1 MFKDFRG
8 IVDMPNDHKDNERL
22 SNLFIC
28 FAVTWRLDKHDVV
41 RELLGDHE
49 DRGEHNNLILSIRKA
64 WE

>member
-1 MFKDFRG
+1 
-8 IVDMPNDHKDNERL
+8 MPNDHKDNERL

-49 DRGEHNNLILSIRKA
+49 DRGEHNKLILSIRKA